1 MMGWRDVLKRKEP
14 SAVSEISEIPE
25 IMEAQTGNVSDI
37 SHISVTREGAKAPLA
52 EPALESTNENC
63 AEFFSERAAIM
74 EFDGGLSRADAEAA
88 AYEATE
94 RHRRECW
101 ERFKKAADAFLN
113 LPTWEA
119 QRKAI
124 EHHRELYGE
133 TGGQEMNNWITRQ
146 KRIGAR
152 YG

>member
-1 MMGWRDVLKRKEP
+1 
-14 SAVSEISEIPE
+14 
-25 IMEAQTGNVSDI
+25 
-37 SHISVTREGAKAPLA
+37 
-52 EPALESTNENC
+52 
-63 AEFFSERAAIM
+63 M

-101 ERFKKAADAFLN
+101 ERFKKAADAILN

-133 TGGQEMNNWITRQ
+133 IAGQEMNNWITRQ

>member
-74 EFDGGLSRADAEAA
+74 EYDGRLPREDAEAA
-88 AYEATE
+88 ARDATE
-94 RHRRECW
+94 KYRRECF
-101 ERFKKAADAFLN
+101 ERLQKAADAILSM
-113 LPTWEA
+113 PTRA
-119 QRKAI
+119 MQK
-124 EHHRELYGE
+124 RELAKYCEGKSAAACA
-133 TGGQEMNNWITRQ
+133 EMRGWLDHKSR
-146 KRIGAR
+146 GD
-152 YG
+152 